1 MIERKKRAMKS
12 EQAIN
17 INFNLSSEQA
27 SEFSEMFKK
36 RATEKLAEK
45 YHKQGICYLVIH
57 NRKSESESE
66 KSKQVLVFNYCEH
79 IPKSTLKSVIW
90 GNSEKKSERV
100 QSEKVQ
106 AFKAL
111 MQAILKANKLANTS
125 ENIEQVLNAHK
136 IKASEQVLEFLA
148 SK

>member
-1 MIERKKRAMKS
+1 MKS
-12 EQAIN
+12 EPIN

-27 SEFSEMFKK
+27 NAFSEMFKK
-36 RATEKLAEK
+36 RATEKLAQK
-45 YHKQGICYLVIH
+45 YHKLGYSYLVIH

-66 KSKQVLVFNYCEH
+66 KTKQVLVFNYSEH

-90 GNSEKKSERV
+90 GDSEKKSERV
-100 QSEKVQ
+100 QCEKVQ

-111 MQAILKANKLANTS
+111 IQAVLKANKLASTS
-125 ENIEQVLNAHK
+125 ENIEQVLKAHN
-136 IKASEQVLEFLA
+136 IVANEQVLTYLA

>member
-1 MIERKKRAMKS
+1 MKS
-12 EQAIN
+12 EQIID

-27 SEFSEMFKK
+27 SEFSELFKK
-36 RATEKLAEK
+36 RASEKLAQK
-45 YHKQGICYLVIH
+45 YHKQGFCYLVMH
-57 NRKSESESE
+57 NRKSEKESE
-66 KSKQVLVFNYCEH
+66 QVKQVLVFNYSEH

-90 GNSEKKSERV
+90 GASEKKSERV

-111 MQAILKANKLANTS
+111 MQAILKANKLANNS
-125 ENIEQVLNAHK
+125 ENIEQVLKAHK
-136 IKASEQVLEFLA
+136 IIASEQVIEFLA

>member
-1 MIERKKRAMKS
+1 MRS
-12 EQAIN
+12 EQFID

-27 SEFSEMFKK
+27 SEFSELFKK
-36 RATEKLAEK
+36 RASEKLAQK
-45 YHKQGICYLVIH
+45 YHKQGFCYLVIH
-57 NRKSESESE
+57 NRKSEKENEQASEQV
-66 KSKQVLVFNYCEH
+66 KQVLVFNYSEH
-79 IPKSTLKSVIW
+79 IPQSTLRKVIW
-90 GNSEKKSERV
+90 GASEKKSERV

-125 ENIEQVLNAHK
+125 ENIEQVLKAHK
-136 IKASEQVLEFLA
+136 IIASEQVIEFLA